1 MSEQQF
7 GEIPIEDYLHIIGH
21 QKKRGVGR
29 LLQAVAILFMCTL
42 CIAAGDY
49 LRPWSGKRAQDLSFE
64 QALAVIEGGGSPSH
78 LRSAGEQLRRYCKR
92 SITALSDLKKAGNGL
107 DATADA
113 ILAGI
118 AKLAKEAR

>member
-21 QKKRGVGR
+21 QKKRRVGR
-29 LLQAVAILFMCTL
+29 LARIAAMLFMCTL
-42 CIAAGDY
+42 CIAAGEY
-49 LRPWSGKRAQDLSFE
+49 LQPWSGRRAPELPFE
-64 QALAVIEGGGSPSH
+64 QALVVIEDGAPPQK
-78 LRSAGEQLRRYCKR
+78 LRSAAEVLRRYCKR
-92 SITALSDLKKAGNGL
+92 SINALSGLKNAGDGL

-118 AKLAKEAR
+118 AKRAQQAR